1 MNLVLI
7 HGRDQKGKNPEA
19 LKHQW
24 LNALQIGLD
33 KSGVQLPA
41 KIKIFFPY
49 FGDALDDLVR
59 QLKTPLVEDVVARG
73 SSQDTSEAA
82 FRGELINEL
91 AKNKGVKD
99 VDILSNYAG
108 VKERG
113 VLNWEWVQ
121 AILKTLDK
129 TPVGQSALDAFTRD
143 VYVYLTVKAVRKQ
156 IDKIVDDSIPNE
168 PCVLVGHSL
177 GSVVAYNV
185 LMNTKHPIQMSKF
198 ITVGSP
204 LGLKA
209 IKNHLDSP
217 LKMPTPI
224 SSWFNAFDERDVVA
238 LQPLNSANFDIQP
251 PIENKADVNNHTS
264 NRHGIAGYLDDA
276 VVAKT
281 IFDALYF

>member
-1 MNLVLI
+1 MNLVLV
-7 HGRDQKGKNPEA
+7 HGRDQQGKNPDA

-24 LNALQIGLD
+24 LDALQIGLE
-33 KSGVQLPA
+33 KNGLQLPT
-41 KIKIFFPY
+41 KTKVYFPS
-49 FGDALDDLVR
+49 FGDTLDELVK
-59 QLKTPLVEDVVARG
+59 QLKTPLIEDVVARG
-73 SSQDTSEAA
+73 IAQDSNEAV
-82 FRGELINEL
+82 FRGELMRELAESNEL
-91 AKNKGVKD
+91 TDAE
-99 VDILSNYAG
+99 ILSNYSG
-108 VKERG
+108 VTERG

-129 TPVGQSALDAFTRD
+129 TPLGQSALDTFTRD
-143 VYVYLTVKAVRKQ
+143 VYVYLTVKAVRKR

-168 PCVLVGHSL
+168 PCVVVGHSL

-185 LMNTKHPIQMSKF
+185 LRNTQHTMKMSKF

-281 IFDALYF
+281 IFDALYS